1 MIWWESSTRTN
12 CMNEEEISLMV
23 ADLEASRAGLIHSL
37 RDATEADATRHP
49 APGRWS
55 VLDCI
60 EHLVIA
66 EHYLLRQIMEAQQG
80 EPVPDAKRE
89 ERIRRYGADRS
100 RPMQAPEGGNPTGRY
115 QSLADSLRDFNAAR
129 TTTIRFV
136 EGCDTDLR
144 ARSVSHP
151 VLGTLNAWEML
162 LTIVAHPHRH
172 AGQIREILQGL
183 AEAK

>member
-1 MIWWESSTRTN
+1 MIRRESSSRRN
-12 CMNEEEISLMV
+12 VMNEQEITLMV
-23 ADLEASRAGLIHSL
+23 ADLEASRAGLINSL

-49 APGRWS
+49 VPGRWS
-55 VLDCI
+55 VLDCM
-60 EHLVIA
+60 EHLVVA
-66 EHYLLRQIMEAQQG
+66 EHYLLRQIVEAQQG

-100 RPMQAPEGGNPTGRY
+100 RPIQAPEGANPTGRY
-115 QSLADSLRDFNAAR
+115 LSLADSLRDFNAAR

-162 LTIVAHPHRH
+162 LTIVAHPLRH
-172 AGQIREILQGL
+172 AGQIRETLQGL